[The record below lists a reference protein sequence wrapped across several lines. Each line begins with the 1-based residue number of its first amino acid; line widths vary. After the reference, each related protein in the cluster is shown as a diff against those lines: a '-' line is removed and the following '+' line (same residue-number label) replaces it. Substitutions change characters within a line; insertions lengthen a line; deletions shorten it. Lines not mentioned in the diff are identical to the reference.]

1 MADKILNRLLA
12 ATAQAEWPDKMITTH
27 GTVMGCK
34 ERFSG
39 KERTGCT
46 TGWRISQNA
55 GRGPELRKKS

>member
-1 MADKILNRLLA
+1 MADKIPNRLLA

-34 ERFSG
+34 ERFLG

-46 TGWRISQNA
+46 EGGGSPRTQGG
-55 GRGPELRKKS
+55 GRN